1 MWRLLVQWEDK
12 RKNKIDEIKIT
23 LETTT
28 QTTRQ
33 RKQKLFVIKV
43 HLKTGAIT
51 VQGNGFPIFG
61 LREFPAIK
69 EFVNT
74 CISRDKQSS
83 ANIQSQ
89 SVEESCPKVAVGTES
104 VPQELDLPED
114 TDVKGQRMIYKA
126 LHRKFKIEK
135 FELH

>member
-1 MWRLLVQWEDK
+1 MQ
-12 RKNKIDEIKIT
+12 IT

-43 HLKTGAIT
+43 HLKTGTIT

-74 CISRDKQSS
+74 CVSRDKQSS

-89 SVEESCPKVAVGTES
+89 SVEEWSEGCCRHGECATG
-104 VPQELDLPED
+104 
-114 TDVKGQRMIYKA
+114 A
-126 LHRKFKIEK
+126 
-135 FELH
+135 

>member
-1 MWRLLVQWEDK
+1 MDSRPDGTCEDFLVQWKDK
-12 RKNKIDEIKIT
+12 RKNKIDEIKIA

-43 HLKTGAIT
+43 HLKTGTIT

-61 LREFPAIK
+61 LKEFPAIK

-74 CISRDKQSS
+74 CVSRNKQSS
-83 ANIQSQ
+83 ANN
-89 SVEESCPKVAVGTES
+89 
-104 VPQELDLPED
+104 
-114 TDVKGQRMIYKA
+114 
-126 LHRKFKIEK
+126 
-135 FELH
+135 